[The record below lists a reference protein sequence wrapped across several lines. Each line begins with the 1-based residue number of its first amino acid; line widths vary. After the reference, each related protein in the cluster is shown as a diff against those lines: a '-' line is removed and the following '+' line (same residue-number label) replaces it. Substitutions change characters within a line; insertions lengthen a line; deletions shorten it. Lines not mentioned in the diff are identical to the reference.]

1 MDRIL
6 LITNCQAG
14 SSDDDAVR
22 DVAAALRESA
32 EVEVVT
38 SFGTAELDA
47 LLEARDGRDV
57 VIAGGDGSLHTVVE
71 RLHHRG
77 ELDEPVLGLIPL
89 GTGNDFAR
97 GVQIPLDPRE
107 AAEVV
112 RAGRTQ
118 RIDLLVDDAGGV
130 VVNAV
135 HSGVGAEAGEE
146 AHTWKRRLGKIGY
159 LVGAIIAGFRTH
171 GIRVVVEADGKRLA
185 DGTRR
190 VLQVGIGN
198 GPFIGG
204 GTPLVPDA
212 DPTDGWVNVMVS
224 FSVPRRDRFLYGLHL
239 RRGTHDERHDVRC
252 ERARH
257 AEVRGTDFWCNADGE
272 LLGPLS
278 SRRWTVEPAAF
289 SLRVPTPEQAA
300 PPP

>member
-14 SSDDDAVR
+14 SSDDE
-22 DVAAALRESA
+22 AAQAAAEALRESA

-38 SFGTAELDA
+38 STDTAELDS
-47 LLEARDGRDV
+47 LLEARDGRDL
-57 VIAGGDGSLHTVVE
+57 VIAGGDGSLHAVVE
-71 RLHHRG
+71 RLHSRG
-77 ELDEPVLGLIPL
+77 ELGDCVLGLIPL

-97 GVQIPLDPRE
+97 GVDIPLDPQQATDVIRY
-107 AAEVV
+107 
-112 RAGRTQ
+112 GTTQ

-159 LVGAIIAGFRTH
+159 LVGAVIAGFRTH
-171 GIRVVVEADGKRLA
+171 GIRVVVEADGTVLA

-198 GPFIGG
+198 GPYIGG
-204 GTPLVPDA
+204 GTPLAPDA
-212 DPTDGWVNVMVS
+212 DPTDGWVDVVVS
-224 FSVPRRDRFLYGLHL
+224 FSVPRVDRFLYGFHL

-272 LLGPLS
+272 LLGPLR
-278 SRRWTVEPAAF
+278 SRRWTVRPAAF
-289 SLRVPTPEQAA
+289 SLRVPTPEPVAA
-300 PPP
+300 PE